1 MITPRTEVPNFSV
14 DLLSGGTWSLADQKP
29 ENFTMVVAYRG
40 YHCPLCKMYLGKL
53 NKIADDL
60 KEKGIN
66 LIVLSSDTEERA
78 QIAKDEW
85 KLDKLHIAYGLSIE
99 DARALGLFV
108 SASIGTTSTGV
119 VEPDLFSE
127 PGLFMIRPDQTLYF
141 ADIQTMPFLRP
152 DLSGLLANLD
162 FILSKGYPARGE
174 A

>member
-14 DLLSGGTWSLADQKP
+14 DLLSGGSWSLADQKP

-53 NKIADDL
+53 NRIAEDL

-78 QIAKDEW
+78 QMAKDEW
-85 KLDKLHIAYGLSIE
+85 ELDKLDIAYGLSIE
-99 DARALGLFV
+99 DARKLGLFV

>member
-1 MITPRTEVPNFSV
+1 MITPRKPVPDFSV
-14 DLLSGGTWSLADQKP
+14 DLLSGGTWSLSDQKP

-60 KEKGIN
+60 KGKGIN
-66 LIVLSSDTEERA
+66 LIVLSSDTAERA
-78 QIAKDEW
+78 TMAKEEW
-85 KLDKLHIAYGLSIE
+85 ELDKLDIAYGLSLD